1 VVVVDP
7 HQLGADRPGGKEDLG
22 RAHQENF
29 MNYGVLKGH
38 AKEFQRDDDQ
48 DPHSELLMLAKGEK
62 HRIAINV
69 RSSRGPEA
77 QRLVE
82 YVILDEVSHPLLE
95 YARSLGEGWTPLMGS
110 NQSTRGVDYIRS
122 NLFRGTDMKPL
133 VHTQSGPDND
143 LFEKV
148 EDLVQRAISANG
160 IVYAYGDKW
169 GPEPAK
175 PDQYFGFGPGNGV
188 HKIHMNQGDRENAN
202 AKYQDGA
209 LFVELPS
216 GKTSGLFMKFQ
227 NQAWH
232 TDETHGNPLV
242 EAPNAL
248 PLKPALL
255 GPIEPWDVVPSDSP
269 YHLARIIGALVN
281 PQDSGEKNPTV
292 TIFNTSS
299 SAINLAGWTLCDAQ
313 DRQERLAGVIR
324 PAHALTVELSGAGIQ
339 LACDGGLIT
348 LLDDRGLKVDGVAY
362 TRQAASIK
370 GRPIIF

>member
-1 VVVVDP
+1 
-7 HQLGADRPGGKEDLG
+7 
-22 RAHQENF
+22 
-29 MNYGVLKGH
+29 
-38 AKEFQRDDDQ
+38 
-48 DPHSELLMLAKGEK
+48 
-62 HRIAINV
+62 
-69 RSSRGPEA
+69 
-77 QRLVE
+77 
-82 YVILDEVSHPLLE
+82 
-95 YARSLGEGWTPLMGS
+95 MGS

-313 DRQERLAGVIR
+313 DRQERLAGVVR
-324 PAHALTVELSGAGIQ
+324 PAHALAGPHHHGVVD
-339 LACDGGLIT
+339 LALVDLAAGDRILDAD
-348 LLDDRGLKVDGVAY
+348 LDDVANP
-362 TRQAASIK
+362 RVAAVRAAQHLDAHQPAGATVVGDFQHRLHLNHGSTFRSRRVENT
-370 GRPIIF
+370 GGSNRPDSLVAVIARARPPRPASRPWSWTGADTA